1 LPPSPQNRRL
11 ALVAGALACL
21 AGGLALT
28 GWILGVDVLKS
39 IVPGT
44 ITMKP
49 NTAIAFFALGGAIV
63 VASRSAAAGV
73 PGTRQARLA
82 DGLAAIAGL
91 LGAIVGAQ
99 YVLGDLGV
107 DQLLFREPPGAV
119 GTVHPGRMS
128 PQTTISLVLLGAAF
142 LLGRRGKRGPII
154 NLMASVPALLGGLNL
169 LDAFLGAATP
179 TFLGAFT
186 QMALPTA
193 ATFVVLGFG
202 VLDVLPGRT
211 LLDRFRGGS
220 ESSVLGRRLLFAALT
235 IPIAVAWL
243 RLEGERA
250 GLYDTAFGVSLTT
263 IATIALF
270 LVVILGVTSA
280 LQASEARRAV
290 SEADTREARRNA
302 EDANHAKTE
311 FLSRMS
317 HELRTPL
324 NAILGF
330 AQLLEMDDLPPEQRE
345 NVRYIRRGG
354 EQLLGL
360 INEVLDIS
368 KIEVGALSLSPEPV
382 WLPDVLDEQ
391 QALMMPMAAERG
403 VTIAVRA
410 TSAMTGHV
418 MADRQRL
425 KQVLLNLLSNAV
437 KYNRVGGQV
446 WVDCREAGPGRL
458 RIDVID
464 TGFGIP
470 PENLDR
476 LFVPFDR
483 LGAERSGVEG
493 TGIGLTLTRR
503 LVQEMGGALT
513 VRSVLGEGSTFSVEL
528 ARVEDPVRQVTRIE
542 PEVPA
547 RTRSAGGRSKTVLHI
562 EDNLSNLRLVE
573 QLVLQRPEVRL
584 IAAIQGRLGLELA
597 REHRPDLIL
606 LDLHLPDMK
615 GVDVLA
621 ELQGDPGTRGIPVVV
636 VTADATVGLI
646 ERLKASGAR
655 DHMTKP
661 LDVEA
666 FLRLLDST
674 PGRAV
679 VGEVEAV
686 G

>member
-1 LPPSPQNRRL
+1 LHQTAPIHRL
-11 ALVAGALACL
+11 ALIAGALACL
-21 AGGLALT
+21 TGGLALS
-28 GWILGVDVLKS
+28 GWILSIDGLKS

-49 NTAIAFFALGGAIV
+49 NTAIAFLALGGALV
-63 VASRSAAAGV
+63 VFARR
-73 PGTRQARLA
+73 PGPRWLRLA
-82 DGLAAIAGL
+82 DGLALVALL
-91 LGAIVGAQ
+91 LGAVVGAQ
-99 YVLGDLGV
+99 YVLNANFGIDE
-107 DQLLFREPPGAV
+107 LLFREPPGAV

-128 PQTTISLVLLGAAF
+128 PQTSVSFVLLGAIF
-142 LLGRRGKRGPII
+142 ILGRRGKGGVA
-154 NLMASVPALLGGLNL
+154 LSALAAVPAVLGALNL
-169 LDAFLGAATP
+169 LDALLDAETP
-179 TFLGAFT
+179 TFLAAYT

-193 ATFVVLGFG
+193 ATFLALSVG
-202 VLDVLPGRT
+202 VLDVVPGRT
-211 LLDRFRGGS
+211 ILDRFRGTR
-220 ESSVLGRRLLFAALT
+220 ESSVLGRRLLLAALT
-235 IPIAVAWL
+235 IPVAVAWL
-243 RLEGERA
+243 RLEGERV
-250 GLYDTAFGVSLTT
+250 GLYDTAFGVALTT
-263 IATIALF
+263 LATVALF
-270 LVVILGVTSA
+270 LAVIVWVTSA
-280 LQASEARRAV
+280 LRASEARRTV
-290 SEADTREARRNA
+290 SEVETLEARRSA
-302 EDANHAKTE
+302 EVANHAKTE

-330 AQLLEMDDLPPEQRE
+330 AQLLEMDELAPEQRQ

-368 KIEVGALSLSPEPV
+368 RIETGALSLSPEPV

-391 QALMMPMAAERG
+391 QALMVPMAAERG

-410 TSAMTGHV
+410 TPAVTGHV
-418 MADRQRL
+418 LADRQRL

-437 KYNRVGGQV
+437 KYNRAGGRV
-446 WVDCREAGPGRL
+446 WIECREAGPGRL

-503 LVQEMGGALT
+503 LVEEMGGALT

-528 ARVEDPVRQVTRIE
+528 AKVEDPVRQVTSIE
-542 PEVPA
+542 PQVPA
-547 RTRSAGGRSKTVLHI
+547 RTRSADGRAKTVLHI

-573 QLVLQRPEVRL
+573 QLVLQRPDVRL

-597 REHRPDLIL
+597 REHQPDLIL

-636 VTADATVGLI
+636 VTADATAGLV

-666 FLRLLDST
+666 FLALIDST
-674 PGRAV
+674 PGRAA